1 MNNSEACGPVFRSHI
16 QLTHDSVRTAV
27 AARLKGTFVSMSEM
41 HLGIK
46 GEISLR
52 FGIIAD

>member
-1 MNNSEACGPVFRSHI
+1 MNNSEACVLVFCSHI

-27 AARLKGTFVSMSEM
+27 AARLKGTFVTMSEM